1 MKQQDQSFT
10 IPPKLF
16 HNSHVAHDIKLG
28 VAHCEG
34 TELTCLT
41 RPQLTIM
48 CKLPLDPV
56 YVDKTDDAEV
66 LHYRAADMVAGKLY
80 KFEWGGEHFAALKS
94 KDGVEILKFYP
105 DGSS

>member
-16 HNSHVAHDIKLG
+16 HNSNMAHTVKLG
-28 VAHCEG
+28 ETYSGG
-34 TELTCLT
+34 TERTYLT

-56 YVDKTDDAEV
+56 YVDNIDDTEV

-80 KFEWGGEHFAALKS
+80 KFEWNGEHFAALKS

-105 DGSS
+105 DSDD